1 MNALL
6 LSRLAALDPKI
17 QRIGMLV
24 VVLLIGFESWQLVLK
39 KPFEELRLKQQE
51 KITLERGAAEADK
64 YPAELTRLTKE
75 VTDLGAQIL
84 GGNNSL
90 NTDQMV
96 VKLVDN
102 LATIGKRHG
111 VKLGNVVPNAEKNIF
126 MFSEVA
132 FDIAAKGSYSALYHW
147 LSSLENELGPLV
159 VSQMEIRPPNGT
171 EKELG
176 LTVKLSAYHLVKDV
190 EEVK

>member
-6 LSRLAALDPKI
+6 ARFAALDPKL
-17 QRIGMLV
+17 QRIGIAVIL
-24 VVLLIGFESWQLVLK
+24 LLIAFESWQLVLK
-39 KPFEELRLKQQE
+39 KPFEEFRLKQQE

-64 YPAELTRLTKE
+64 YPAELVKLNKD
-75 VTDLGAQIL
+75 VGDLRTQIL
-84 GGNNSL
+84 GANNSL
-90 NTDQMV
+90 STDQMV
-96 VKLVDN
+96 IKLVDD
-102 LATIGKRHG
+102 LASIGKRSG

-126 MFSEVA
+126 MFGEVA
-132 FDIAAKGSYSALYHW
+132 FDIAAKGSYSALYNW

-159 VSQMEIRPPNGT
+159 VSQMEIHPPSGA